1 MATQIEEKVSSAF
14 LEKFPT
20 NFKEQIETEVMRKKI
35 IAIFWEEAKKVDFA
49 EIVKKYAGEEMD
61 KRVFTSIKYW
71 AVVVISSLVTSG
83 IGVLISP
90 GKFPAALLRR
100 SMV

>member
-14 LEKFPT
+14 LERFPT

-35 IAIFWEEAKKVDFA
+35 IAIFWEETKDVDFA

-61 KRVFTSIKYW
+61 KRVFRSVKYW
-71 AVVVISSLVTSG
+71 AIVVISALITSG
-83 IGVLISP
+83 IGIVAGLLI
-90 GKFPAALLRR
+90 R
-100 SMV
+100 